1 MQIHNIFP
9 QTKEEL
15 SVLSNNIAI
24 FKSELL
30 LKSISNLNYNDNIKQ
45 KVLEKVLE
53 NLNDKSTNRFI

>member
-9 QTKEEL
+9 QTKEGL